1 MAETM
6 TYDPGTDTVTTENS
20 LTPDEQESLEVGEAL
35 QQEHE
40 GLLAGKYRTA
50 EELEKAYG
58 ELERKLGEK
67 GNQDSKTTN
76 ETEIQESDKVSQ
88 KEKEASEDS
97 QDFYLED
104 GNVNYD
110 SVNNQYGEQ
119 LGNIFKESNIDP
131 WAINNEFHANN
142 GSISEDHYA
151 QLEKAGL
158 ARDTIDTYLD
168 GVRATAG
175 YANEDLTSRQID
187 SVRNSVGGKAEYDKI
202 VGWAGQNLSK
212 DEIQS
217 FDELIGTG
225 NVGAIQLAV
234 SGLKAQYETANG
246 FEGKMYAGKPPKAS
260 SDTFRSQQELVAAMS
275 DPRYDEDPAY
285 RQDIIEKLERS
296 DNVKF

>member
-1 MAETM
+1 M

-35 QQEHE
+35 QQEQE

-119 LGNIFKESNIDP
+119 LGNIFKESNVDP

>member
-1 MAETM
+1 M

-35 QQEHE
+35 QQEQE

-67 GNQDSKTTN
+67 GNQDSETTN
-76 ETEIQESDKVSQ
+76 ETEVQESNEVSQ
-88 KEKEASEDS
+88 KEKETSEDS

-142 GSISEDHYA
+142 GRISNEHYA

-168 GVRATAG
+168 GVRATEG

-187 SVRNSVGGKAEYDKI
+187 TVRNSVGGKAEYDKI

-285 RQDIIEKLERS
+285 RQDVIEKLERS